1 MRLTPL
7 DIFQREFSRKKLGG
21 LDDTEVYE
29 FLKKIGREYE
39 ALYAENK
46 NMKDQ
51 NQRLTNQMKDYL
63 ELEKTLKQTL
73 ISAQK
78 ASGDLRN
85 NAEKEAELIV
95 KEAEIQGD
103 RILDEVRSEAEI
115 VGREIRELK
124 RQKRMLKVELRTVL
138 ESYLGM
144 LNEEMPG
151 VSARAA
157 AMTMNPTTT
166 TTAGHQAVPG
176 NAGTTGTPG
185 TAAPNQSTPDP
196 N

>member
-21 LDDTEVYE
+21 LDETEVYE
-29 FLKKIGREYE
+29 FLKKVGREYE
-39 ALYAENK
+39 GVYAENK
-46 NMKDQ
+46 NLKDQ

-78 ASGDLRN
+78 ASGDLKN

-95 KEAEIQGD
+95 KEAEIQGE
-103 RILDEVRSEAEI
+103 RILDEVRSESEVI
-115 VGREIRELK
+115 GKDIRELK
-124 RQKRMLKVELRTVL
+124 RQKRMLRVELRTVL

-144 LNEEMPG
+144 LTDEMPTM
-151 VSARAA
+151 SANAARAEVQK
-157 AMTMNPTTT
+157 NGPPTPQPST
-166 TTAGHQAVPG
+166 VP
-176 NAGTTGTPG
+176 PSQQ
-185 TAAPNQSTPDP
+185 PLQSYLQPPLQPPPET